1 MSEKML
7 LEIANDSLTPK
18 KSDKQSSSDL
28 FERLREEDEDGLDYE
43 IESYEVISEY
53 RQKTLINKIQYY
65 KLLMP
70 AQRVSKSFKDLSMS
84 FKFNPLSGDLITLKN
99 ENAIAR
105 AVRNIVSTTP
115 GEKLFD
121 PEFGSSVSEI
131 LFENVDDITAVSI
144 EDEIQSC
151 LGNYEPRVELI
162 DVDVDPNFDEN
173 QFDVLI
179 TYRIVGVDIPPSQLE
194 FALLPSR

>member
-1 MSEKML
+1 
-7 LEIANDSLTPK
+7 
-18 KSDKQSSSDL
+18 
-28 FERLREEDEDGLDYE
+28 
-43 IESYEVISEY
+43 
-53 RQKTLINKIQYY
+53 
-65 KLLMP
+65 MP

-121 PEFGSSVSEI
+121 PDFGSSVGEI

-144 EDEIQSC
+144 QDEIRNC
-151 LGNYEPRVELI
+151 LANYEPRVELI
-162 DVDVDPNFDEN
+162 DVFVDPNFDEN
-173 QFDVLI
+173 QFDVTI
-179 TYRIVGVDIPPSQLE
+179 TYRIIGVDLPPSQLD

>member
-1 MSEKML
+1 
-7 LEIANDSLTPK
+7 
-18 KSDKQSSSDL
+18 
-28 FERLREEDEDGLDYE
+28 
-43 IESYEVISEY
+43 
-53 RQKTLINKIQYY
+53 
-65 KLLMP
+65 MP

-105 AVRNIVSTTP
+105 AVRNIVLTTP
-115 GEKLFD
+115 GEKFFD
-121 PEFGSSVSEI
+121 PDFGSSISEI

-144 EDEIQSC
+144 EDEIKSC
-151 LGNYEPRVELI
+151 LDNYEPRVELI
-162 DVDVDPNFDEN
+162 DVNVDANFDEN
-173 QFDVLI
+173 QFDVII

>member
-1 MSEKML
+1 
-7 LEIANDSLTPK
+7 
-18 KSDKQSSSDL
+18 
-28 FERLREEDEDGLDYE
+28 
-43 IESYEVISEY
+43 
-53 RQKTLINKIQYY
+53 
-65 KLLMP
+65 MP
-70 AQRVSKSFKDLSMS
+70 AQRVSKIFKDLSMS

-115 GEKLFD
+115 GEKFFN
-121 PEFGSSVSEI
+121 PEFGSSISEI

-144 EDEIQSC
+144 QDEIKNC

-162 DVDVDPNFDEN
+162 DVFVDPNFDEN
-173 QFDVLI
+173 QFDVTI
-179 TYRIVGVDIPPSQLE
+179 TYRIIGVDLPPSQLD

>member
-1 MSEKML
+1 
-7 LEIANDSLTPK
+7 
-18 KSDKQSSSDL
+18 
-28 FERLREEDEDGLDYE
+28 
-43 IESYEVISEY
+43 
-53 RQKTLINKIQYY
+53 
-65 KLLMP
+65 MP

-84 FKFNPLSGDLITLKN
+84 FKFNPLSGDLIALKN

-105 AVRNIVSTTP
+105 AVRNIVLTTP

-121 PEFGSSVSEI
+121 PDFGSSVSEI

-144 EDEIQSC
+144 QDEIRNC
-151 LGNYEPRVELI
+151 LNNYEPRVDLI

-173 QFDVLI
+173 QFDVKI
-179 TYRIVGVDIPPSQLE
+179 TYRIVGIDIPPSQLE

>member
-1 MSEKML
+1 
-7 LEIANDSLTPK
+7 
-18 KSDKQSSSDL
+18 
-28 FERLREEDEDGLDYE
+28 
-43 IESYEVISEY
+43 
-53 RQKTLINKIQYY
+53 
-65 KLLMP
+65 MP
-70 AQRVSKSFKDLSMS
+70 AQRVSKSFKDVSMS

-115 GEKLFD
+115 GEKFFN
-121 PEFGSSVSEI
+121 PEFGSSVGEI

-144 EDEIQSC
+144 QDEIKNC

-162 DVDVDPNFDEN
+162 DVFVDPNFDEN
-173 QFDVLI
+173 QFDVTI
-179 TYRIVGVDIPPSQLE
+179 TYRIIGVDLPPSQLD

>member
-1 MSEKML
+1 
-7 LEIANDSLTPK
+7 
-18 KSDKQSSSDL
+18 
-28 FERLREEDEDGLDYE
+28 
-43 IESYEVISEY
+43 
-53 RQKTLINKIQYY
+53 
-65 KLLMP
+65 MP

-115 GEKLFD
+115 GEKLFAPD
-121 PEFGSSVSEI
+121 FGSSVSEI

-144 EDEIQSC
+144 RYEIRSS
-151 LGNYEPRVELI
+151 LSNYEPRVELI
-162 DVDVDPNFDEN
+162 DVEVDPNFDEN

-179 TYRIVGVDIPPSQLE
+179 TYRIIGVDIPPSQLE

>member
-1 MSEKML
+1 
-7 LEIANDSLTPK
+7 
-18 KSDKQSSSDL
+18 
-28 FERLREEDEDGLDYE
+28 
-43 IESYEVISEY
+43 
-53 RQKTLINKIQYY
+53 
-65 KLLMP
+65 MP

-121 PEFGSSVSEI
+121 PDFGSSVSEI

-144 EDEIQSC
+144 QDEIRNC
-151 LGNYEPRVELI
+151 LNNYEPRVDLI

-173 QFDVLI
+173 QFDVTI
-179 TYRIVGVDIPPSQLE
+179 TYRIVGIDIPPSQLE

>member
-1 MSEKML
+1 
-7 LEIANDSLTPK
+7 
-18 KSDKQSSSDL
+18 
-28 FERLREEDEDGLDYE
+28 
-43 IESYEVISEY
+43 
-53 RQKTLINKIQYY
+53 
-65 KLLMP
+65 MP

-84 FKFNPLSGDLITLKN
+84 FKYNPLSGDLITLKN

-115 GEKLFD
+115 GEKFFN
-121 PEFGSSVSEI
+121 PEFGSSIGEI

-144 EDEIQSC
+144 QDEIKNS

-162 DVDVDPNFDEN
+162 DVFVDPNFDEN
-173 QFDVLI
+173 QFDVTI
-179 TYRIVGVDIPPSQLE
+179 TYRIIGVDLPPSQLD